1 MLHLSY
7 IGKVFDGLDE
17 RTVGLVV
24 LRFGNPVPLNYYH
37 ANFFSFEMDPPVIDD
52 ATGKPVNQFQ
62 KPLKFMEELVNLYSA
77 PGDWILDGLGGTG
90 KFCIL

>member
-62 KPLKFMEELVNLYSA
+62 KPLKFMEELVSLYSA